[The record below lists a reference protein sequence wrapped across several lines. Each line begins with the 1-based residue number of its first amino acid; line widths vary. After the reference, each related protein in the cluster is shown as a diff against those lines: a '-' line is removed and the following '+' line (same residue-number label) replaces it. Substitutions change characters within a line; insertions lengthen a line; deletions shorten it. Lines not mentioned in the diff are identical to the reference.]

1 MDINKYY
8 IAVYSK
14 CLLEEVEPSNNHDDL
29 IASIFDNTTF
39 YEKKFYL
46 AHIKETTRYQYTPED
61 LSYLAKDDEFDETD
75 YENIKLEEGEWI
87 EDICELKV
95 IFFDEE
101 TGEEIDGIEFLENQ
115 GLECYLAETG
125 SIKFASWCE
134 KEDIK

>member
-1 MDINKYY
+1 MDINQYY

-14 CLLEEVEPSNNHDDL
+14 CLLEEVEESNNNDDL
-29 IASIFDNTTF
+29 ITSILDNITF

-46 AHIKETTRYQYTPED
+46 AHIKEKTRYQHTPED

-75 YENIKLEEGEWI
+75 YENITLEEGKWI

-95 IFFDEE
+95 IFFDDE
-101 TGEEIDGIEFLENQ
+101 TCQEIDGIEYLENK
-115 GLECYLAETG
+115 GLFYYLAESG

-134 KEDIK
+134 KEDI